1 MDLEYATKDSAGDL
15 TSRVELDDEK
25 SIKLSGKDRKL
36 RKEAKKYREALEKR
50 GVIYLS
56 RVPPFMK
63 PNKARIMF
71 EQYGE
76 VTRLYLSEE
85 DASQR
90 AKRKQNGGNGSKQFN
105 EGWLEYSDKKI
116 AKSVAESL
124 NNTLIGGKK
133 GSFYHD
139 DTWNIK
145 YLKNFKWDYLTE
157 KFAYERKIQENKM
170 KLAMAHAKRHNA
182 EIVEAIEKT
191 KVQNIVGERKR
202 KQRESESS
210 GSEVPAATHS
220 TDASSSSSKKAR
232 KFRQVQSMG
241 THVGDG
247 KFDMKVD
254 PSLLRSVFSKKTKK

>member
-1 MDLEYATKDSAGDL
+1 MAEDSEINEE
-15 TSRVELDDEK
+15 V
-25 SIKLSGKDRKL
+25 GKDDRFTGMAEESEITEKVGKDDRRL
-36 RKEAKKYREALEKR
+36 RKEAKRYREGLDKR

-85 DASQR
+85 DSSVR

-105 EGWLEYSDKKI
+105 EGWIEFSEKKI

-124 NNTLIGGKK
+124 NNTCIGGKK
-133 GSFYHD
+133 GNFYHD
-139 DTWNIK
+139 DIWNIK

-157 KFAYERKIQENKM
+157 KFAYERKIQDNKL
-170 KLAMAHAKRHNA
+170 KLAMSHAKRENA

-191 KVQNIVGERKR
+191 KVLEVYFFNL
-202 KQRESESS
+202 SS
-210 GSEVPAATHS
+210 VLNLSFS
-220 TDASSSSSKKAR
+220 LYYKKFLFFFLKA
-232 KFRQVQSMG
+232 F
-241 THVGDG
+241 
-247 KFDMKVD
+247 
-254 PSLLRSVFSKKTKK
+254 L